1 MEQQEQNKKKCKK
14 MFSRLLSRI
23 KLSDLIHYLNL
34 TPKPKSNWKYEI
46 KETIALLVAVRGALS
61 KLKPQ
66 APSLTLDYFLSED
79 KLFKS
84 AQKLWF
90 MKN

>member
-1 MEQQEQNKKKCKK
+1 
-14 MFSRLLSRI
+14 
-23 KLSDLIHYLNL
+23 
-34 TPKPKSNWKYEI
+34 
-46 KETIALLVAVRGALS
+46 LLVAVRGALS
-61 KLKPQ
+61 KLKPK

-79 KLFKS
+79 KLFNS